1 MKPLILITNDDGVL
15 SPGIQ
20 AVAEAVI
27 DFADV
32 LIAAPACQQTSMGRS
47 FPKFEDVGII
57 DKIDLNVCGNKIIGY
72 GIHGA
77 PATAVSHGILE
88 LADRKPDLCISGI
101 NYGENVGLGLSCS
114 GTIGAALEA
123 DTYDIPAI
131 AISLEERNIDNQHSD
146 KFGNKPWEQCK
157 KIIIK
162 YAKYVLDNGLPKDV
176 AMLNINVPD
185 DASDETLIEITR
197 QTRQNYFLFKKPE
210 IRDFSKRYRLQVY
223 EDIDMECLED
233 DSDLACLKIRRHIS
247 ITPITWDMTNHQ
259 AMKELKLL

>member
-32 LIAAPACQQTSMGRS
+32 LIAAPASQQTSMGRS
-47 FPKFEDVGII
+47 FPKSDDVGII
-57 DKIDLNVCGNKIIGY
+57 DKINLNVCGKKIIGY

-123 DTYDIPAI
+123 DTYDIPSI
-131 AISLEERNIDNQHSD
+131 AISLEERTIENQHNSE
-146 KFGNKPWEQCK
+146 FGEKLWEQSK
-157 KIIIK
+157 RVVRSYAQKILEK
-162 YAKYVLDNGLPKDV
+162 GLPKGV
-176 AMLNINVPD
+176 SLLNINIPD
-185 DASDETLIEITR
+185 DASDETKIEITR
-197 QTRQNYFLFKKPE
+197 QTRQNYFFFKKPE
-210 IRDFSKRYRLQVY
+210 TRDFSKRLRLQVY
-223 EDIDMECLED
+223 EEIDMATLER
-233 DSDLACLKIRRHIS
+233 DSDLACLKIRRNIS
-247 ITPITWDMTNHQ
+247 VTPITWDMTHEKSLNLI
-259 AMKELKLL
+259 KKL

>member
-32 LIAAPACQQTSMGRS
+32 LIAAPAYQQTSMGRS
-47 FPKFEDVGII
+47 FPKSDDVGII
-57 DKIDLNVCGNKIIGY
+57 DRVDLNVCGKKIIGY
-72 GIHGA
+72 GVHGA

-131 AISLEERNIDNQHSD
+131 AISLEERSIDNQHSD
-146 KFGNKPWEQCK
+146 SFGIKQWEQCK
-157 KIIIK
+157 RIIK
-162 YAKYVLDNGLPKDV
+162 LFAKKILSEGLPKDV
-176 AMLNINVPD
+176 AFLNINVPD
-185 DASDETLIEITR
+185 DATDDTPIEITR
-197 QTRQNYFLFKKPE
+197 QTRQNYFFFKKPDQ
-210 IRDFSKRYRLQVY
+210 RDYSKRLRLQVY
-223 EDIDMECLED
+223 ECIDNDMLET
-233 DSDLACLKIRRHIS
+233 DSDLACLKIRRNIGV
-247 ITPITWDMTNHQ
+247 TPITWNMTS
-259 AMKELKLL
+259 KDYKDYKI